1 MTSGLQFRGDDTDSN
16 FHVWLQQLKRRGS
29 NLLVTGNV
37 PDSISAKAA
46 RALFGHGRKRYR
58 ILALIDR
65 TIDSPESRFPE
76 HASVADTTTWVIDQ
90 RNGERSIPA
99 AASSAAS
106 YLDPPRKDNI
116 HQLGEE
122 IQTAI
127 GFYEEHENGLD
138 PAQLRVGIDSLFPL
152 IQRDEGATKRILRTL
167 TATVRGVSGM
177 AHYHLRVR
185 DEEPIVEELTPLFD
199 ARIELR
205 RKPGL
210 KPEQRWHVPE
220 LEKTTVWIEL

>member
-1 MTSGLQFRGDDTDSN
+1 MTSELQFRGDETSSN
-16 FHVWLQQLKRRGS
+16 FRAWLQQLKRRGS

-37 PDSISAKAA
+37 PDWISAAAA
-46 RALFGHGRKRYR
+46 RALFGYGRKRYR

-90 RNGERSIPA
+90 RNRERSIPA
-99 AASSAAS
+99 AATSAVS
-106 YLDPPRKDNI
+106 YLDPPEKDNA

-127 GFYEEHENGLD
+127 SFYEEHENGLD
-138 PAQLRVGIDSLFPL
+138 SAQLRVGIDSLFPL
-152 IQRDEGATKRILRTL
+152 IQRDRRATERTLRTL

-177 AHYHLRVR
+177 AHYHLRVP
-185 DEEPIVEELTPLFD
+185 DEETIVDDLTPLFD

-205 RKPGL
+205 RKPGMN
-210 KPEQRWHVPE
+210 PEQRWHVPE
-220 LEKTTVWIEL
+220 LDKTTVWIEL